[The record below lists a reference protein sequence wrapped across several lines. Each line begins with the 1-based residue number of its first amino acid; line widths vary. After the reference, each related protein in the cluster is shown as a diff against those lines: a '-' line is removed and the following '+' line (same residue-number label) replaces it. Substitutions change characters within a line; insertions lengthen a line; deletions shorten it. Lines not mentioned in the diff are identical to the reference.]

1 QFHASDQRERLVQF
15 RAASRIGSRAVA
27 VAAIS
32 AERSQRKA
40 TNGSGSYQFRAGAR
54 TGSRAS
60 RPAVPVNK
68 NMK

>member
-1 QFHASDQRERLVQF
+1 MRRDGSSTRATNGSD
-15 RAASRIGSRAVA
+15 AVA
-27 VAAIS
+27 AIVAAAAIS

-54 TGSRAS
+54 TGSRAVAG
-60 RPAVPVNK
+60 AVPVNK